1 MKKAAI
7 SLAIASS
14 AFVTF
19 LLLREESPE
28 SQTPPA
34 AIAPADEADPESD
47 WVKGWNAALFQFAT
61 EDKIEALAIM
71 KHQTKYTSSEDNQ
84 GASAPT
90 SRPPMEGESSYAYGY
105 HQALEAITRV
115 QGCPR
120 P

>member
-14 AFVTF
+14 AFVTL
-19 LLLREESPE
+19 LLLRQETPE
-28 SQTPPA
+28 SQNPPGES
-34 AIAPADEADPESD
+34 APADDAGSESD

-61 EDKIEALAIM
+61 EDKIETLAIM
-71 KHQTKYTSSEDNQ
+71 EHQTKYTSSEDNH
-84 GASAPT
+84 ATPAPT
-90 SRPPMEGESSYAYGY
+90 TRPPMEGESPYAYGY
-105 HQALEAITRV
+105 HQALEAIERV